1 MKLWLLRHGEA
12 GALSRRDSDRELTAY
27 GRQQVAEMAAQ
38 LKGQPLAGV
47 VCSPYVRARQTT
59 DIVLDVLNIESP
71 PLIVPWL
78 VPDEPV
84 QTVVRQLDSLPEG
97 DLLLVSH
104 QPMLGLL
111 GSWLCE
117 GSLARP
123 LPLGTASLACL
134 EGDFA
139 VAGLMRL
146 QSLQHPQS
154 GMIPAG

>member
-12 GALSRRDSDRELTAY
+12 EPVSRRDADRELTAY
-27 GRQQVAEMAAQ
+27 GRQQVAEMATH
-38 LKGQPLAGV
+38 LRGQPLAGI
-47 VCSPYVRARQTT
+47 VCSPYIRARQTT
-59 DIVLDVLNIESP
+59 DIVLATLGIENA

-84 QTVVRQLDSLPEG
+84 QTAARQLDSLPEG
-97 DLLLVSH
+97 DILLVSH
-104 QPMLGLL
+104 QPLLGLL

-117 GSLARP
+117 GSLSNP

-139 VAGLMRL
+139 VSGLMRL
-146 QSLQHPQS
+146 QSLQHP
-154 GMIPAG
+154 AT

>member
-1 MKLWLLRHGEA
+1 MKLWLMRHGEA
-12 GALSRRDSDRELTAY
+12 GAPSRRDADRELTAH
-27 GRQQVAEMAAQ
+27 GRQQVAEMAAH
-38 LKGQPLAGV
+38 LKDQPLAGI

-59 DIVLDVLNIESP
+59 DIVLEVLGVEKP
-71 PLIVPWL
+71 TLIVPWL

-84 QTVVRQLDSLPEG
+84 QSVVRQLDSLPEG

-117 GSLARP
+117 GSLAQP

-139 VAGLMRL
+139 VSGLMHL
-146 QSLQHPQS
+146 QSLQHPRT
-154 GMIPAG
+154 GMFQNG